1 MNTTPVDYEQFS
13 ILSYQENKSGTTD
26 TTFKPYA
33 IKREWDGE
41 IFTINDEVTNGT
53 QMRGN
58 ITGFEFLEGK
68 VFVKHT
74 WSGVGMN
81 LGSLVK
87 IQVLPSNFQVD
98 QVVEVAF
105 KKGGD
110 AITATVRGV
119 HFYRGKVKYDLGLW
133 LGDGSVDDPEIETR
147 IYNIDS
153 LYVRQAK

>member
-1 MNTTPVDYEQFS
+1 MNPTTVDYEAFT
-13 ILSYQENKSGTTD
+13 ILSYHENKSGTTD
-26 TTFKPYA
+26 TNFKPYS

-41 IFTINDEVTNGT
+41 IFTINDEVSNGT
-53 QMRGN
+53 QMRGG

-68 VFVKHT
+68 VYVKHT

-87 IQVLPSNFQVD
+87 ISVLPSAFQID
-98 QVVEVAF
+98 QVVSVQF
-105 KKGGD
+105 KKGTY
-110 AITATVRGV
+110 ALSATVRGV

-133 LGDGSVDDPEIETR
+133 LGDGSVDDPETETR

-153 LYVRQAK
+153 IYVKIG